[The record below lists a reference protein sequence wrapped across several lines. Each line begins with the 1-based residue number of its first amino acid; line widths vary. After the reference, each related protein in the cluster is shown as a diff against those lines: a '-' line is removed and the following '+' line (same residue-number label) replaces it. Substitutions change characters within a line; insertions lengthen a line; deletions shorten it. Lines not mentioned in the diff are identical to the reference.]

1 MLKKIRVALAWIF
14 WMGITL
20 LFLDFTGAL
29 HGYLGW
35 MAKIQFLPAVLAL
48 NVGVIVA
55 LVLLTLVFGRVYC
68 SVICP
73 LGVFQDGIS
82 WLGTHRSKKPYHHK
96 KENKWLRYGVWVV
109 FVVLLVLGVQAAVA
123 LLAPYSAYGRMVQ
136 NLLQPIYIWG
146 NNLLATLAE
155 RAGSYTFY
163 EKEVWMR
170 SLPTFIIALVTL
182 VVIVALSFKG
192 GRTYCNSICPVG
204 TTLSFLSRFA
214 MFRPMIDAD
223 KCKHC
228 KACELHCKAQC
239 IEITKDSACIDHSR
253 CVDCFNCLDKCKFG
267 ALKYRFAWGSGAK
280 TETGAKTTPSAP
292 ETLQKTETGAK
303 SGPSAPG
310 TPQKTETGAKTTPS
324 APETSQKTE
333 TGAKTTPSAP
343 ETPQK
348 NETGAKSGP
357 SAPGRRAMMASAVA
371 VAGAAALRGVEAR
384 AQEAAKKVDG
394 GFAEVLPKRA
404 PEREVPLTPPGSQSV
419 KDFYRRCTGC
429 QLCVAECPNNVLRP
443 STDLEHLMQPEM
455 SFEKG
460 FCRPECTRCSELC
473 PAGAIRKITRE
484 EKTQYHVGTARV
496 NVDLCLEAT
505 GSSQCGKCAQSC
517 PTGAITLIEQGETRR
532 PAVAEEV
539 CIGCG
544 ACEYLCP
551 VRPVSAI
558 TVNGRRQHV

>member
-1 MLKKIRVALAWIF
+1 MALA
-14 WMGITL
+14 
-20 LFLDFTGAL
+20 A
-29 HGYLGW
+29 
-35 MAKIQFLPAVLAL
+35 
-48 NVGVIVA
+48 
-55 LVLLTLVFGRVYC
+55 LTLVCGRVYC

-82 WLGTHRSKKPYHHK
+82 WLGTHRSKKPYQYK
-96 KENKWLRYGVWVV
+96 KENKWLRYGVWAL
-109 FVVLLVLGVQAAVA
+109 FVVALVAGVQALVA

-136 NLLQPIYIWG
+136 NLLQPVYLWG
-146 NNLLATLAE
+146 NNLLAALSQ

-163 EKEVWMR
+163 EKEVWIR
-170 SLPTFIIALVTL
+170 SVPTFVVAVATL
-182 VVIVALSFKG
+182 AVVVALSLKG

-214 MFRPMIDAD
+214 MFRPLIDHD

-239 IEITKDSACIDHSR
+239 IAIGKDTEHIDHSR
-253 CVDCFNCLDKCKFG
+253 CVDCFNCIDQCKFG
-267 ALKYRFAWGSGAK
+267 ALKYRFAWG
-280 TETGAKTTPSAP
+280 
-292 ETLQKTETGAK
+292 L
-303 SGPSAPG
+303 
-310 TPQKTETGAKTTPS
+310 
-324 APETSQKTE
+324 
-333 TGAKTTPSAP
+333 GAKTTPSAP
-343 ETPQK
+343 ETPK
-348 NETGAKSGP
+348 ISETGAKTTP
-357 SAPGRRAMMASAVA
+357 SAPGRRAMMAGTVA
-371 VAGAAALRGVEAR
+371 VLGAAALKGIEAR

-404 PEREVPLTPPGSQSV
+404 PERETPLTPPGSQSV

-443 STDLEHLMQPEM
+443 STDLEHLMQPCM

-473 PAGAIRKITRE
+473 PAGAIRKIGKE

-505 GSSQCGKCAQSC
+505 GRSQCGKCAQSC
-517 PTGAITLIEQGETRR
+517 PTGAIVMVEHEELFRR
-532 PAVAEEV
+532 PAVTEEV

-544 ACEYLCP
+544 KCEYLCP
-551 VRPVSAI
+551 VRPISAI
-558 TVNGRRQHV
+558 VINGKTVHISTQSPSPEGRGFGRG